1 MPTRTPGL
9 RRDSCAHCLLEHC
22 PLDCTEEEGRLRGRR
37 LGMAAVGMFLVP
49 VLLAIAGA
57 MSFRGSYPA
66 QLLGGLGGLA
76 VGILAARTIARRLA
90 HGSKEDTSTR

>member
-9 RRDSCAHCLLEHC
+9 HRDSCAHCVLEHC
-22 PLDCTEEEGRLRGRR
+22 PLDCTEEEVRLRGRR

-57 MSFRGSYPA
+57 MSLRGSYPA
-66 QLLGGLGGLA
+66 QLLGGLVGLA
-76 VGILAARTIARRLA
+76 VGMLAARMVAARLA
-90 HGSKEDTSTR
+90 RGSKEDTSTR